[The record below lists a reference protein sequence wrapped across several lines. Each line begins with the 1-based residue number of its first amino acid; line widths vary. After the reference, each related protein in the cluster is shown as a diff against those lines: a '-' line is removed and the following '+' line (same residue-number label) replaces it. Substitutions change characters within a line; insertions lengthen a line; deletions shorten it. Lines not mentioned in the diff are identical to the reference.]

1 MRSYERP
8 LISWT
13 VVFLLLLAPAPASA
27 GLELP
32 AFEEEDRIRIVRH
45 TAYTLQYCE
54 EFEQARWAAY
64 VLRPHMISGAV
75 SRTNDFRPDPL
86 VKTGSASPE
95 DYRGSGFDRGH
106 LVPAADMKF
115 SRKCMSETFYM
126 SNMSPQRP
134 AFNRGIWKELE
145 NLVRRWVRRD
155 GELLIVTG
163 PVLSGE
169 SLSVIG
175 QNRVAV
181 PDFFYKV
188 ILDYREPEIKAIA
201 FVLPNEKAGE
211 DLSAFAVCVD
221 RVEELTGI
229 DFYAGLPD
237 DVEERLESSL
247 ELDRWWFSGR
257 PFPGTGP
264 SPVEGEDLPI
274 EGAFLERCRE
284 IQEEIVLAVH
294 IRRPGQIEQSQ
305 GMGLIARIDQID
317 HFLSDL
323 RGRDS
328 G

>member
-1 MRSYERP
+1 MRSHERP

-13 VVFLLLLAPAPASA
+13 VLFILFIAPVPASA

-32 AFEEEDRIRIVRH
+32 AFEEGDRIVRH
-45 TAYTLQYCE
+45 TAYALKYCE
-54 EFEQARWAAY
+54 EFEQARWVAY
-64 VLRPHMISGAV
+64 VLRPCMISGAV

-106 LVPAADMKF
+106 LVPAADMKS

-163 PVLSGE
+163 PVLSSGG
-169 SLSVIG
+169 LSVIG
-175 QNRVAV
+175 QSRVAV
-181 PDFFYKV
+181 PDLFYKV
-188 ILDYREPEIKAIA
+188 VLDYREPEIKAIA
-201 FVLPNEKAGE
+201 FVLPNEKSREA
-211 DLSAFAVCVD
+211 LSAFAVCVD

-247 ELDRWWFSGR
+247 ELDRWS
-257 PFPGTGP
+257 FPG
-264 SPVEGEDLPI
+264 
-274 EGAFLERCRE
+274 
-284 IQEEIVLAVH
+284 
-294 IRRPGQIEQSQ
+294 EQ
-305 GMGLIARIDQID
+305 AR
-317 HFLSDL
+317 HRL
-323 RGRDS
+323 R
-328 G
+328 